1 MTIVRMSPILLTP
14 VDQCPDPGLY
24 PCPVFRTA
32 ERGGAANLAL
42 VLHLPITGPV
52 STWVERGV
60 ALTIE
65 KQVGRAGG
73 LLRLSLS

>member
-1 MTIVRMSPILLTP
+1 MSPILLTP

-32 ERGGAANLAL
+32 ERSGAANLAL

-65 KQVGRAGG
+65 KQVRWYGG
-73 LLRLSLS
+73 IIETVIILKYF

>member
-1 MTIVRMSPILLTP
+1 MSPILLTP

-65 KQVGRAGG
+65 KQVRWYGG
-73 LLRLSLS
+73 IIEAVIILKYF